1 MKHPIRL
8 GATMTIAALAGL
20 AIAETVPPADPPA
33 VNALA
38 TVKAGAPTRMI
49 YELRAK
55 AWVLFIP
62 ITAKA
67 RFNVEMQ
74 TDTYSINSKVKT
86 TGLADLLVNYD
97 MNLSASGYVREDG
110 LDTYAYVSQN
120 NGGKNRRVEMT
131 YNHSDVAMTATPR
144 FGNLGEPPAT
154 PEQKLDANDPITAL
168 ITFALEPRAPG
179 EDPCGGPIKVF
190 DGRQL
195 SWLILKNAGTRDIRV
210 KAWRGEAVECHVTLE
225 KVAGYKAGEANRDT
239 LSGINGPLRM
249 WLAPLPNGAHV
260 PVRIEADTDK
270 IGKVVLSA
278 SQLRFE
284 PIVTE
289 EASTATNDG

>member
-1 MKHPIRL
+1 MKHPLKL
-8 GATMTIAALAGL
+8 GGTLALAALAGL
-20 AIAETVPPADPPA
+20 AVAQTAPPTAVPAI
-33 VNALA
+33 NALS
-38 TVKAGAPTRMI
+38 TIKAGEPTRMI

-67 RFNVEMQ
+67 YFDVDMQ
-74 TDTYSINSKVKT
+74 SDTYSISSRVKT

-97 MNLSASGYVREDG
+97 MNLSATGYVTDDG

-131 YNHSDVAMTATPR
+131 YNHVDVDMTAVPR

-179 EDPCGGPIKVF
+179 EDPCGGPLKVF

-195 SWLILKNAGTRDIRV
+195 SWLHLTNVGTKDIRV
-210 KAWRGEAVECHVTLE
+210 KAWRGEAIECHVTLE
-225 KVAGYKAGEANRDT
+225 KVAGYKAGESNKDT

-260 PVRIEADTDK
+260 PVKIEANTDK
-270 IGKVVLSA
+270 IGRITLSA

-284 PIVTE
+284 PIVSE
-289 EASTATNDG
+289 EASTGANDG